1 MLLIIKMILMVIVIV
16 IVAMILIIGLLKFLI
31 GIVCQNVI
39 DGLNEKPLF
48 NIFGWKIVSLNTGDL
63 RKRNPDKINKI
74 RHSDGNETWTI
85 DLP

>member
-1 MLLIIKMILMVIVIV
+1 MLIIKIIGIAIVIA
-16 IVAMILIIGLLKFLI
+16 IVAIILIIGLLKFLI
-31 GIVCQNVI
+31 GIVYQNVI

-63 RKRNPDKINKI
+63 RKRNPERINKI
-74 RHSDGNETWTI
+74 RRPDGNEIWTI